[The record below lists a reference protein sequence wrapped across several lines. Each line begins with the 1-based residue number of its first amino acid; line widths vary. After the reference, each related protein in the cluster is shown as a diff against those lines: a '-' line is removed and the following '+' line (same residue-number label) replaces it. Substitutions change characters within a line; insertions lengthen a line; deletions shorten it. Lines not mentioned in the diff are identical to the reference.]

1 MRSVHSAVLAAFAV
15 LGFTA
20 TLQAEEGLVASED
33 ALSVSVI
40 VLSKVAIPV
49 ERDVEAKL
57 ISPNDTPVSPELAA
71 RVLEI
76 EADVGD
82 EVQQGD
88 VLARLDCRDYD
99 VKVRQAKAGVATV
112 NARIKAT
119 AARVGAAESR
129 VAAANSRVGAAGSRA
144 AAAGSQVSAANSRV
158 NAAVSRVQ
166 AATTGI
172 QAATAR
178 MQATG
183 TGINTAKSQV
193 NTAKAQ
199 ANAARAR
206 IPSAQAQFKL
216 AQAELHRNRQLRNNK
231 LVPINV
237 LDQAQ
242 AAFDSAQSSL
252 SAAQADY
259 SAAQSAVATANE
271 SINAAKA
278 NLQAGKAD
286 VASSRANVETVKAEL
301 GSSKAD
307 VGTAQANAGTAK
319 SDIATAKA
327 DVGTAQADLEG
338 AKADLLTVETEL
350 ENALAQQEAAEVV
363 AGRCLVKAPFDGQ
376 ITQRQ
381 FQLGQISSPGMAAF
395 QLLQNK
401 GLEIVAR
408 LSPDE
413 VRDQEQGEK
422 IRFVSNDIELEV
434 ERRAVVA
441 QVASGSGTQEVR
453 YRVNGEHD
461 LPVGKTGRVR
471 WQGKLPAIPSGWLL
485 RREGGLGLML
495 AVDGKAEFYPLKN
508 AREGQAAL
516 IDLPEDTLLIDA
528 NRLRARNGQAIKQSG
543 E

>member
-1 MRSVHSAVLAAFAV
+1 MKNVHCATLLVLAV

-20 TLQAEEGLVASED
+20 AHGAEDTQTADD

-40 VLSKVAIPV
+40 SLSKVAIPV

-71 RVLEI
+71 KVLGI
-76 EADVGD
+76 TADVGD
-82 EVQQGD
+82 QVQTGD
-88 VLARLDCRDYD
+88 TLARLDCRDYD
-99 VKVRQAKAGVATV
+99 AKLRQASAGVATV
-112 NARIKAT
+112 KARIEAS
-119 AARVGAAESR
+119 AARAGAAESR
-129 VAAANSRVGAAGSRA
+129 VSAAQSKVNAAA
-144 AAAGSQVSAANSRV
+144 SRV
-158 NAAVSRVQ
+158 NAAVSRVN
-166 AATTGI
+166 AANAGI
-172 QAATAR
+172 QTATAR
-178 MQATG
+178 MQSTG
-183 TGINTAKSQV
+183 TGINTAKSRV

-216 AQAELHRNRQLRNNK
+216 AQAELNRNRQLRNNK
-231 LVPINV
+231 LIPITV

-242 AAFDSAQSSL
+242 ATFGSAQSSL

-259 SAAQSAVATANE
+259 AAAQAAVSTANE
-271 SINAAKA
+271 AINAAKA

-307 VGTAQANAGTAK
+307 LG
-319 SDIATAKA
+319 SAKA
-327 DVGTAQADLEG
+327 DFATAQADAEG
-338 AKADLLTVETEL
+338 AKADLLTVKTEL
-350 ENALAQQEAAEVV
+350 ESALAQQEAAEVV
-363 AGRCLVKAPFDGQ
+363 TGRCLVKAPFAGQ

-381 FQLGQISSPGMAAF
+381 FQLGQISSPGMVAF
-395 QLLQNK
+395 QLLQHQ
-401 GLEIVAR
+401 GLEVAAQ

-413 VRDQEQGEK
+413 IRDQEQGEK
-422 IRFVSNDIELEV
+422 IRFVSDGVELDI

-441 QVASGSGTQEVR
+441 QVASASGTQEVR
-453 YRVNGEHD
+453 YRVSNEHD
-461 LPVGKTGRVR
+461 LPVGKTGRIR
-471 WQGKLPAIPSGWLL
+471 WQGKLPAIPPDWLL
-485 RREGGLGLML
+485 RREDGLGLML

-516 IDLPEDTLLIDA
+516 IDLPADTLLIDA
-528 NRLRARNGQAIKQSG
+528 NRLRVRNGQKIQQVG